1 MDHFDGHN
9 PLSGGEEWTKRAS
22 ASFLTEAGQEV
33 LVYYK
38 QRNREMSSLSK
49 LTSEPTFC
57 LTNSPPPSSKWESL
71 FQQGL
76 FLQVVTLKSQ
86 QLDLPG
92 DLSSSGYPAG

>member
-1 MDHFDGHN
+1 MD
-9 PLSGGEEWTKRAS
+9 ERAS

-57 LTNSPPPSSKWESL
+57 LTNSPPSSIWESL

-92 DLSSSGYPAG
+92 DLSSSGYRAG